1 LRVRN
6 AAKDEAGIGIPRLI
20 QIRFDDAGPCLR
32 RLLDLSRKGLLN
44 LVVCLYIK
52 TVNQVLVRAKD
63 DLLKKSPTDDEFLGL
78 SVMSLAR
85 LTQL

>member
-6 AAKDEAGIGIPRLI
+6 AAKDEAGKGIPRLI

-32 RLLDLSRKGLLN
+32 RLLD

-63 DLLKKSPTDDEFLGL
+63 DLLKKAPTYDEFLGL